1 MGRTIAWRSRS
12 TPEVDTFLSQV
23 STCGLLLMQQPGPTS
38 FVLKDPSTNKKFK
51 VSIGDAHQCSC
62 RGAASELCLHILFVL
77 SRVFRVPADNPLV
90 WQRSL
95 LEAEVDQLI
104 RGHISKVNQRRRRQG
119 GGNGPQDPT
128 AECGPDGRL
137 VVPRRPVE
145 EDDTC
150 PICCDDI
157 HEDRA
162 LVYCRFGCGNNI
174 HSACFKQYATHNS
187 TNPSPLLCPL
197 CREQWGPLG
206 VEGAA
211 HNVACSD
218 CRGPI
223 NGDRYKCAFCTSY
236 DLCSSCFQNALIH
249 LQHPFNVSVGP
260 NLPFH
265 PANRPVAPRVAA
277 SAPPVAPGAP
287 GVDFVHPW
295 MLRELG
301 PDDYDAL
308 LQLDEDVTNTRDE
321 KLLPEQA
328 RSLKKHSWTRRNE
341 VMEMCDTCAICME
354 VFQEGTEVNS
364 LPLCNHFFH
373 VPCAFRWLTECKAV
387 CPIDNHV
394 VPAAAFVR
402 GRDPPTAPPAAAPGP
417 STMRRR
423 SNTTG
428 GHGGAARDA
437 TRGGGPMNPPA
448 AAAAVRARH
457 RFEDARAS
465 QRAELAQRN
474 PNLSLTGYCPTQRD
488 LDMLV
493 VGAPAPGGAQPSGG
507 AFSAAVA
514 AHRALPQTRMVL
526 RPTQRLPQMP
536 SIPSTRRQ

>member
-1 MGRTIAWRSRS
+1 MGRTVAWRSRS
-12 TPEVDTFLSQV
+12 TPEVDTLLSQV

-38 FVLKDPSTNKKFK
+38 FVLKDPTSNKKFK
-51 VSIGDAHQCSC
+51 VSIGDVHQCSC
-62 RGAASELCLHILFVL
+62 RGAASELCLHIIFVL

-104 RGHISKVNQRRRRQG
+104 RGHISKVNQRRRR
-119 GGNGPQDPT
+119 NGAGLQDAS
-128 AECGPDGRL
+128 AECGPDGRR
-137 VVPRRPVE
+137 VVARRPVE

-174 HSACFKQYATHNS
+174 HSSCFKQYATHNS

-206 VEGAA
+206 VEGAV

-223 NGDRYKCAFCTSY
+223 TGDRYKCAFCASY
-236 DLCSSCFQNALIH
+236 DLCSSCFQSPLIH
-249 LQHPFNVSVGP
+249 PQHPFNVASGP

-265 PANRPVAPRVAA
+265 PATRPVAQRSAA
-277 SAPPVAPGAP
+277 SAPPAVPGAE
-287 GVDFVHPW
+287 FVHPW
-295 MLRELG
+295 MLRDLG

-308 LQLDEDVTNTRDE
+308 LQLDDDVTNTRDE

-341 VMEMCDTCAICME
+341 VMESCDTCAICME
-354 VFQEGTEVNS
+354 VFVEGTEVNS

-387 CPIDNHV
+387 CPIDNHA

-402 GRDPPTAPPAAAPGP
+402 GREPPAAPPAAGTIPA
-417 STMRRR
+417 TQRRR
-423 SNTTG
+423 SSTTTG
-428 GHGGAARDA
+428 VQGVSTPSGPARGAALL
-437 TRGGGPMNPPA
+437 NPA
-448 AAAAVRARH
+448 LRARH

-465 QRAELAQRN
+465 QRAELSHRN
-474 PNLSLTGYCPTQRD
+474 PNLSLTGYCPSQRD

-493 VGAPAPGGAQPSGG
+493 VGAPAPGGPSHGG
-507 AFSAAVA
+507 AAPAAVA
-514 AHRALPQTRMVL
+514 SHRALPATRVAV
-526 RPTQRLPQMP
+526 RPTQRLPQL
-536 SIPSTRRQ
+536 PSTRR